1 MTNFLAVERA
11 LRTAAPYDLL
21 PAARAALA
29 EHYGAVHVDLL
40 LADYSCK
47 VLQSVDGD
55 PADARPVPIRG
66 SAQGRAF
73 DSRERVQMTGYEDS
87 VDLHVPVTAHGD
99 RLGILV
105 VRLPVPPAGEKVAP
119 HVVDEIIALADI
131 VGHEILVADRDTDV
145 YLQARRDGRL
155 TLAAEVQW
163 QLLPGRACA
172 RAEYE
177 IGAQLEPAYA
187 IYGDNFDW
195 AETETTLTLGVT
207 NGMGEGIQ
215 ASLLTSLAVNAL
227 RNARRAG
234 IGIADQ
240 AALADQAL
248 FAQYRGEEYVATL
261 LLSFDLDTGR
271 VEVVDGGSPQLWRHR
286 DRTVEHIPFEAQLP
300 LGMFEETDYVTQEFQ
315 VEPGDRLVFVSDGV
329 FAALSAKGEAFGEK
343 MLARAIQ
350 AARLLPAAAV
360 PRAILHELS
369 AYLDPE
375 PGPDVDDDALV
386 LCLDWFGRAT
396 RP

>member
-1 MTNFLAVERA
+1 M
-11 LRTAAPYDLL
+11 RTAAPYDLL

-29 EHYGAVHVDLL
+29 EYYGALYVDLL
-40 LADYSCK
+40 LVDYSSK
-47 VLQSVDGD
+47 VLQSVTGA
-55 PADARPVPIRG
+55 PAGGRPLPVRG
-66 SAQGRAF
+66 SAEGRAF
-73 DSRERVQMTGYEDS
+73 DSRERVQTVRHEGSIEM
-87 VDLHVPVTAHGD
+87 HVPVTAHGD
-99 RLGILV
+99 RLGILS
-105 VRLPVPPAGEKVAP
+105 VRLPEEKAPP
-119 HVVDEIIALADI
+119 HVVDEITAIADVI
-131 VGHEILVADRDTDV
+131 GHEILVAERDTDV
-145 YLQARRDGRL
+145 YLQARRANRL

-163 QLLPGRACA
+163 DLLPGRACGGK
-172 RAEYE
+172 EYA

-195 AETETTLTLGVT
+195 AETENTLTLSVT

-215 ASLLTSLAVNAL
+215 AALLTSLAVNAL

-286 DRTVEHIPFEAQLP
+286 GKTVEHVPFDAQLP

-315 VEPGDRLVFVSDGV
+315 VVPGDRLVFVSDGV
-329 FAALSAKGEAFGEK
+329 FAALSDKGEAFGEK
-343 MLARAIQ
+343 MLGRAIQ

-360 PRAILHELS
+360 PRAILQELS
-369 AYLDPE
+369 EYLDAG
-375 PGPDVDDDALV
+375 PGPEVGDDALV
-386 LCLDWFGRAT
+386 LCLDWFGRDA
-396 RP
+396 RA

>member
-21 PAARAALA
+21 PAARAALV
-29 EHYGAVHVDLL
+29 EHYGALHVDLL
-40 LADYSCK
+40 LVDYGFK
-47 VLQSVDGD
+47 VLQSVTDGPGD
-55 PADARPVPIRG
+55 GRQLSVHG
-66 SAQGRAF
+66 SPQGRAF
-73 DSRERVQMTGYEDS
+73 ESREPAQVVRYEDT
-87 VDLHVPVTAHGD
+87 VELHVPVSVRGD
-99 RLGILV
+99 RMGILS
-105 VRLPVPPAGEKVAP
+105 VRLPEEKAPP
-119 HVVDEIIALADI
+119 HVVDELTAIADV
-131 VGHEILVADRDTDV
+131 VGHEILVAERDTDV
-145 YLQARRDGRL
+145 YLQARRASRL

-163 QLLPGRACA
+163 HLLPGRACS
-172 RAEYE
+172 RKEYA

-195 AETETTLTLGVT
+195 AETEKTLTLSIT

-248 FAQYRGEEYVATL
+248 FAQYRGEHHVATL

-286 DRTVEHIPFEAQLP
+286 GRTVEHISFDEQLP

-315 VEPGDRLVFVSDGV
+315 VERGDRLIFVSDGV
-329 FAALSAKGEAFGEK
+329 FAAASDKGETFGEK

-369 AYLDPE
+369 QYLDAGAGPE
-375 PGPDVDDDALV
+375 VADDALV
-386 LCLDWFGRAT
+386 LCLDWFGRDT
-396 RP
+396 GS